1 MKQRE
6 LAEKQ
11 LPSSLGVDRKF
22 NDITNIAM
30 IFKPQMCKAQEF
42 CKSFVYSC
50 LNFTLFSL

>member
-11 LPSSLGVDRKF
+11 LPSFLGVDRKF